1 LTKLSLHER
10 AMFAAFME
18 GVPTMKKLA
27 LALATTAIL
36 GFAAPAFAADSD
48 MTGSK
53 PQTQSPSGQTSTPS
67 AQTPTPSQTPSAQSQ
82 TPSTQTQTPSAQNQ
96 TPSMQNKASAQSQ
109 VNGKAKSKVSAKA
122 SNKAKMAHRRG
133 TNKLARH
140 EGTNRLA
147 RHEPGFKRGHYYA
160 YAPKPQHKSLHHH
173 SKTMTHS

>member
-1 LTKLSLHER
+1 LTLHER

-67 AQTPTPSQTPSAQSQ
+67 AQTPTPSQTPSAQNQ

-122 SNKAKMAHRRG
+122 SNKAKMANHRRG
-133 TNKLARH
+133 TN
-140 EGTNRLA
+140 RLA
-147 RHEPGFKRGHYYA
+147 QHERSLKRGHYYA

>member
-1 LTKLSLHER
+1 
-10 AMFAAFME
+10 
-18 GVPTMKKLA
+18 MKKLA

-36 GFAAPAFAADSD
+36 GFAAPSFGAESG
-48 MTGSK
+48 MTGTK

-96 TPSMQNKASAQSQ
+96 TPAMQNKASAQAE
-109 VNGKAKSKVSAKA
+109 VKGKAKSKVSAKA
-122 SNKAKMAHRRG
+122 SHKAKMANRRG
-133 TNKLARH
+133 TNK
-140 EGTNRLA
+140 LA

-160 YAPKPQHKSLHHH
+160 YAPKPQHRPLHHH